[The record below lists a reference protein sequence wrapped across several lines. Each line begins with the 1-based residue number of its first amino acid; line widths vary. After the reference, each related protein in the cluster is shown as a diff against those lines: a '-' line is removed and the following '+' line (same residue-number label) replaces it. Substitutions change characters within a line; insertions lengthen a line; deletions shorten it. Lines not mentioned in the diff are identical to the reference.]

1 MKIAERLPH
10 RSVQSVYR
18 HGLRILHPFK
28 RGAWSEDECQVLVAL
43 VTRMGKKWSSIQNK
57 MHRSADSCRDKYRE
71 MSNEFVKGRW
81 KESET
86 EDLKKLIR
94 EYVQVDPNVDMKDLG
109 KMVAAQGIV
118 IPWSHIS
125 KRMGKRSRLSCFKKW
140 QKMTGLYSPSDSFKK
155 VTVTGLSKNEKATS
169 GEKVK
174 ASESSSINVASTVN
188 NPISPSVDFDLYL
201 LVEVAS
207 ANATKASDV
216 NWDGIRLENPNQRWI
231 DLLEEFQASGEMD
244 EAMMAMPISQV
255 AQHML
260 DRKTS
265 AQRAA
270 ETVEA
275 VDLPLPETL
284 HTREV

>member
-86 EDLKKLIR
+86 EELKKLIR
-94 EYVQVDPNVDMKDLG
+94 EYVQVDSNVDMKDLG

-155 VTVTGLSKNEKATS
+155 VTVTNLSKNEKASS

-188 NPISPSVDFDLYL
+188 NPISPSVDYDLYL

-216 NWDGIRLENPNQRWI
+216 NWNGIRLENPNQRWME
-231 DLLEEFQASGEMD
+231 LLEEFQASGEMD
-244 EAMMAMPISQV
+244 EAMMAMPVSQV

>member
-57 MHRSADSCRDKYRE
+57 MHLSADSCRDKYRE

-86 EDLKKLIR
+86 EELKKLIR
-94 EYVQVDPNVDMKDLG
+94 EYVQVNSNVDMKDLG

-125 KRMGKRSRLSCFKKW
+125 KRMGKRSRLSCFKK
-140 QKMTGLYSPSDSFKK
+140 
-155 VTVTGLSKNEKATS
+155 
-169 GEKVK
+169 
-174 ASESSSINVASTVN
+174 
-188 NPISPSVDFDLYL
+188 
-201 LVEVAS
+201 
-207 ANATKASDV
+207 
-216 NWDGIRLENPNQRWI
+216 
-231 DLLEEFQASGEMD
+231 
-244 EAMMAMPISQV
+244 
-255 AQHML
+255 
-260 DRKTS
+260 
-265 AQRAA
+265 
-270 ETVEA
+270 
-275 VDLPLPETL
+275 
-284 HTREV
+284 

>member
-188 NPISPSVDFDLYL
+188 NPISPSVDYDLYL

>member
-1 MKIAERLPH
+1 
-10 RSVQSVYR
+10 
-18 HGLRILHPFK
+18 
-28 RGAWSEDECQVLVAL
+28 
-43 VTRMGKKWSSIQNK
+43 
-57 MHRSADSCRDKYRE
+57 

-94 EYVQVDPNVDMKDLG
+94 EYVQVNSNVDMKDLG

-174 ASESSSINVASTVN
+174 ASESSSINVASTIN

-231 DLLEEFQASGEMD
+231 ELLEEFQASGEMD
-244 EAMMAMPISQV
+244 EAMMAMPVSQV

>member
-94 EYVQVDPNVDMKDLG
+94 EYVQVDSNVDMKDLG

-174 ASESSSINVASTVN
+174 ASESSSINVPSTVN
-188 NPISPSVDFDLYL
+188 NPISPSVDYDLYL

>member
-86 EDLKKLIR
+86 EELKKLIR
-94 EYVQVDPNVDMKDLG
+94 EYVQVNSNVDMKDLG

-155 VTVTGLSKNEKATS
+155 VTVTSLSKNEKATS

-174 ASESSSINVASTVN
+174 ASESSSSINVASTVN
-188 NPISPSVDFDLYL
+188 NPISPSVDYDLYL

-207 ANATKASDV
+207 ANAKKASDV
-216 NWDGIRLENPNQRWI
+216 NWNGIRLENPNQRWME
-231 DLLEEFQASGEMD
+231 LL
-244 EAMMAMPISQV
+244 
-255 AQHML
+255 
-260 DRKTS
+260 
-265 AQRAA
+265 
-270 ETVEA
+270 
-275 VDLPLPETL
+275 
-284 HTREV
+284 